1 VEARVKKRWIMLGTL
16 VLIVTALV
24 VPQVSAQGP
33 SNRTERAEVR
43 FLEGMIDH
51 HQMAL
56 DMAHDCLMKAS
67 TAPVVELCQNVIT
80 AQSREIE
87 IMRGYL
93 LVWYGVEY
101 HPMSMMMMQGGMMS
115 GGMMSGG
122 MMGGGMMQ
130 GGMMSGGMMGGQS
143 GSMDATQ
150 DSQHDQHHP
159 EQGSGTPTPDT
170 MQGMDMQGMNMGT
183 ATPAPGGMMQGGMMQ
198 GGMMAGGDPAGMMGM
213 MSSLGALTGVD
224 YEIAWLEAMIDH
236 HDDALHMS
244 ERILKVTE
252 RPELQTLAQGI
263 LDAQTAEIAQMETMI
278 TDLSGS

>member
-1 VEARVKKRWIMLGTL
+1 MKKRWFMLTTL
-16 VLIVTALV
+16 VLVITALV

-33 SNRTERAEVR
+33 ANRTERAEVR

-67 TAPVVELCQNVIT
+67 TPPVVELCQNVIS

-93 LVWYGVEY
+93 LVWYGIEY
-101 HPMSMMMMQGGMMS
+101 HPMSMMMMSGGMTGSDTTQGAQHDQHHPDQAGMDMGTPTPAPMQGMDMGTPMPAAGGMMQ
-115 GGMMSGG
+115 GG

-130 GGMMSGGMMGGQS
+130 GGMMCS
-143 GSMDATQ
+143 
-150 DSQHDQHHP
+150 
-159 EQGSGTPTPDT
+159 E
-170 MQGMDMQGMNMGT
+170 
-183 ATPAPGGMMQGGMMQ
+183 MMQGDSMCADMM
-198 GGMMAGGDPAGMMGM
+198 GGGDPAGMMGM
-213 MSSLGALTGVD
+213 MSGFGALSGVD

-278 TDLSGS
+278 SDLSAS